1 MFNTISL
8 FVYVFNWKG
17 LLFDTK
23 ERSGF
28 QFNIKV
34 SKKKK
39 ENWNDRL
46 VERARV
52 FFLAIFKLS
61 LAVAARKNIS
71 GIAWTATARGGR
83 SCSHTSKSVRAL
95 LAKRAWCTKSQ
106 SWLLNIYFRFRSVGS
121 SPDSN
126 FFNSPFTRSPSFCFK
141 TRVGAH
147 SPSHT

>member
-39 ENWNDRL
+39 KTEMTD
-46 VERARV
+46 
-52 FFLAIFKLS
+52 S
-61 LAVAARKNIS
+61 LKGRGSSFWLYSNYPWPLRHANIS